1 MYGIDWDGPISEDS
15 SETIQVPEIPCPLS
29 DNHLQDLR
37 ENINPLRNSLS
48 HGVDIYLETVEFIEE
63 RTRNNMSCNV
73 QTGNLGNLAITETNY
88 MPPGLGSGVDLNNTT
103 PRTQFSAL
111 VLADQPPGH
120 PPGHPPAAYFDQ

>member
-1 MYGIDWDGPISEDS
+1 MYGIDWDGPISEDN
-15 SETIQVPEIPCPLS
+15 SETIQVPEIPCPLA

-37 ENINPLRNSLS
+37 ENINPLRNSFS
-48 HGVDIYLETVEFIEE
+48 CGVDIYLETVEFLEE

-73 QTGNLGNLAITETNY
+73 QTQNLGNIAITEANC
-88 MPPGLGSGVDLNNTT
+88 MPPGSGSGVDLNNTI

-120 PPGHPPAAYFDQ
+120 PPATYFGQ